1 MEDENKKQEMTVD
14 TWNEEQF
21 YEENIIPK
29 IKEISELCKSRK
41 IPCLLH
47 VHYSHDAEGQT
58 GIGTHAACYGR
69 ESIQTAKIGACGRI
83 LSTSIDELEMFML
96 AAVAKVGGGDNN

>member
-1 MEDENKKQEMTVD
+1 MKDKNKKQEMTVD

-29 IKEISELCKSRK
+29 IKEISELCESRK

-47 VHYSHDAEGQT
+47 VHFFA
-58 GIGTHAACYGR
+58 
-69 ESIQTAKIGACGRI
+69 
-83 LSTSIDELEMFML
+83 
-96 AAVAKVGGGDNN
+96 